1 MAGKTIVP
9 GLGDDVLSNPS
20 NARSSFSEQESVN
33 RKFSNTGDSTYVEGF
48 GESNEMR
55 SVENNHHT
63 INKPLLGFLYSISKT
78 SMGEFWPLY
87 QGPNTIGRSSDSDIV
102 LNEGT
107 VSSDHAC
114 ITIYKEEDP
123 DEIYAAVENV
133 RSTNGTRLNGVSIKL
148 NKVECKNMD
157 VIKFGKNYECLF
169 LLIDVV
175 SVGLKQA
182 EEFIAIETNVRK
194 KKQPT
199 RIISGDRTELD
210 RPIPGNSSMLRSQFS
225 DRIRN
230 SDNER
235 TRING
240 VEDMDATKTR
250 TR

>member
-1 MAGKTIVP
+1 MAEKTIVP
-9 GLGDDVLSNPS
+9 GLSDDVFSNPS
-20 NARSSFSEQESVN
+20 NARSNFSEQESVN

-48 GESNEMR
+48 GESQEVR
-55 SVENNHHT
+55 STESHHT
-63 INKPLLGFLYSISKT
+63 TNKPLLGFLYSISRT

-199 RIISGDRTELD
+199 RIISGERTEPD
-210 RPIPGNSSMLRSQFS
+210 RPIPGNSSMWRPQFS

-230 SDNER
+230 TDNER
-235 TRING
+235 TRVNG
-240 VEDMDATKTR
+240 VEDIDATKTR

>member
-1 MAGKTIVP
+1 MAEKTIVP

-63 INKPLLGFLYSISKT
+63 INKPLLGFLYSISRT

-87 QGPNTIGRSSDSDIV
+87 QGPNTIGRSSDSDII

-107 VSSDHAC
+107 VSSEHAC
-114 ITIYKEEDP
+114 ITIYKEDDP

-157 VIKFGKNYECLF
+157 IIKFGKNYECLF
-169 LLIDVV
+169 LLVDVV
-175 SVGLKQA
+175 SAGLKQA
-182 EEFIAIETNVRK
+182 EDFIAIEANVRK

-199 RIISGDRTELD
+199 RIIRDDRMDPD
-210 RPIPGNSSMLRSQFS
+210 RHIPADASFWRPAFS

-230 SDNER
+230 AESER

-240 VEDMDATKTR
+240 VEDTDATKTR

>member
-1 MAGKTIVP
+1 MAEKTIVP
-9 GLGDDVLSNPS
+9 GLGDEVFSNPS
-20 NARSSFSEQESVN
+20 NARSNFSEQEPAN
-33 RKFSNTGDSTYVEGF
+33 RKFGNTGDSTYVEGF
-48 GESNEMR
+48 GDFDDEPKNVKS
-55 SVENNHHT
+55 SHT
-63 INKPLLGFLYSISKT
+63 TNKPLLGFLYSISRT

-107 VSSDHAC
+107 VSSEHAC

-148 NKVECKNMD
+148 SKVECKNMD

-175 SVGLKQA
+175 AVGLKQA

-199 RIISGDRTELD
+199 RIFSDDRMD
-210 RPIPGNSSMLRSQFS
+210 SNRHIPGNASIWRPEFNG
-225 DRIRN
+225 RIRN
-230 SDNER
+230 AESER

-240 VEDMDATKTR
+240 VEDTDATKTR

>member
-1 MAGKTIVP
+1 MAEKTIVP
-9 GLGDDVLSNPS
+9 GLGDDVFSNPS
-20 NARSSFSEQESVN
+20 NARPNFSEQESVG
-33 RKFSNTGDSTYVEGF
+33 RKFSNTGESTYVEGF
-48 GESNEMR
+48 GEPHEVR
-55 SVENNHHT
+55 SSESSHT
-63 INKPLLGFLYSISKT
+63 TNKPLLGFLYSVSRT

-107 VSSDHAC
+107 VSSEHAC

-175 SVGLKQA
+175 SAGLKQA

-199 RIISGDRTELD
+199 RIIRDDRMDPDRWMPGDTSSRRTD
-210 RPIPGNSSMLRSQFS
+210 FSS
-225 DRIRN
+225 RIRN
-230 SDNER
+230 SESER

-240 VEDMDATKTR
+240 VEDTDATKTR

>member
-1 MAGKTIVP
+1 
-9 GLGDDVLSNPS
+9 
-20 NARSSFSEQESVN
+20 
-33 RKFSNTGDSTYVEGF
+33 
-48 GESNEMR
+48 
-55 SVENNHHT
+55 
-63 INKPLLGFLYSISKT
+63 
-78 SMGEFWPLY
+78 MGEYWPLY
-87 QGPNTIGRSSDSDIV
+87 QGPNTIGRSSESDIV

-133 RSTNGTRLNGVSIKL
+133 RSTNGTRLNGASIKL

-199 RIISGDRTELD
+199 RIISGERTEPD
-210 RPIPGNSSMLRSQFS
+210 RPIPGNSSMWRPQFS

-230 SDNER
+230 TDNER
-235 TRING
+235 TRVNG
-240 VEDMDATKTR
+240 VEDTDATKTR

>member
-1 MAGKTIVP
+1 MAEKTIVP
-9 GLGDDVLSNPS
+9 GLGDDVFSNPS
-20 NARSSFSEQESVN
+20 NARANFSEQESAS
-33 RKFSNTGDSTYVEGF
+33 RKFTSTGDSTYVEGF
-48 GESNEMR
+48 GDLDNEPK
-55 SVENNHHT
+55 STKNNHT
-63 INKPLLGFLYSISKT
+63 TNKPLLGFLYSISKT

-87 QGPNTIGRSSDSDIV
+87 QGPNTIGRSSESDII

-182 EEFIAIETNVRK
+182 EDFIAIETNVRK
-194 KKQPT
+194 KQQPA
-199 RIISGDRTELD
+199 RIIQPVETPPYPHPTSL
-210 RPIPGNSSMLRSQFS
+210 SS
-225 DRIRN
+225 RIRN
-230 SDNER
+230 SESER
-235 TRING
+235 TRVNG
-240 VEDMDATKTR
+240 AEDSDATKTR